1 MSNANTSTEN
11 KTENLNKTENSW
23 GTADTQNLQSAFSN
37 AFKNEGF
44 NNYQNQQ
51 VNPWD
56 VQAPYLQGGF
66 ASAADALRQT
76 QSVAGPN
83 QFVSQFTPEQL
94 ALYQRM
100 TGYGGNTGVADATAK
115 TAGILSGGGM
125 SALTAGI
132 DGLRNWT
139 PASMQGILS
148 DANAA
153 ANDPSVQGRID
164 ASMRDARRSVSEQVL
179 PQIGRNAA
187 LGGNINSSR
196 TGIRE
201 GIVERGLTDA
211 TADTSANIRG
221 DAYNTGLQTAL
232 QRAMQGDGNQLSAL
246 QALMSGG
253 NTAAGLGI
261 NAGNA
266 AVGQAGGLF
275 DIAQGGIAGQQAG
288 SQAAINDAL
297 QRYGFQTSQPFQGLQ
312 DYWNIVGGQNY
323 GTSGS
328 TYGGGDSSMYGGDTS
343 GQSQIGRS
351 TQQGT
356 TNTQGT
362 TTTNTQKT
370 PSLFDTLGKIMTAG
384 ASFGKMF

>member
-1 MSNANTSTEN
+1 MSNTSTATEN
-11 KTENLNKTENSW
+11 KNVNQTENSW
-23 GTADTQNLQSAFSN
+23 GTADTQNLSNAFSN

-44 NNYQNQQ
+44 NNYNNQQ

-66 ASAADALRQT
+66 ASAADALRQV
-76 QSVAGPN
+76 QGVQGPN
-83 QFVSQFTPEQL
+83 QFVSQFSPDQL
-94 ALYQRM
+94 GLYQRM
-100 TGYGGNTGVADATAK
+100 LGFGGDTGVADNTAAT
-115 TAGILSGGGM
+115 G
-125 SALTAGI
+125 SALTGMGVGALGAGMG
-132 DGLRNWT
+132 GLAGFSPT
-139 PASMQGILS
+139 SMQGVLS

-187 LGGNINSSR
+187 LGGNTNSSR
-196 TGIRE
+196 TGMRE
-201 GIVERGLTDA
+201 GLVERGLLDA
-211 TADTSANIRG
+211 TADTSASIRG
-221 DAYNTGLQTAL
+221 DAYNQGLQTAL
-232 QRAMQGDGNQLSAL
+232 QRAMQGDSSRLTAL
-246 QALMSGG
+246 TGLMSGG
-253 NTAAGLGI
+253 NSAAGLGI
-261 NAGNA
+261 GAGTA

-275 DIAQGGIAGQQAG
+275 DIAQGGVAGQQAG

-297 QRYGFQTSQPFQGLQ
+297 ARYGFQTSQPFAGLS

-323 GTSGS
+323 GSSGYTSG
-328 TYGGGDSSMYGGDTS
+328 GGASSMYGGDTS

-362 TTTNTQKT
+362 TTTDKTST
-370 PSLFDTLGKIMTAG
+370 PSFWDTLGKLATAAG
-384 ASFGKMF
+384 SFMPKK